1 MKKASG
7 AEIQGCV
14 GRAEMQQMVR
24 SDGGDP
30 LVASVGVASSSPL
43 LSVAVG
49 VSRVILILYP
59 LYITCFLLPL
69 F

>member
-7 AEIQGCV
+7 AEIKGCV

-30 LVASVGVASSSPL
+30 SVASVGVATNWLCPE
-43 LSVAVG
+43 V
-49 VSRVILILYP
+49 LIWAGDYQLCN
-59 LYITCFLLPL
+59 LQFKK
-69 F
+69 